1 MTAEEIRQLLRLEPL
16 GFEGG
21 FFCETYKSRWEVPAE
36 LLPQRTGGARPIGT
50 AIYYLVTPDSF
61 SALHRL
67 PGTEIFHYY
76 LGDPVEMLQL
86 LPDGSARM
94 ITLGNKLE
102 RGDQPQVVVRGGIW
116 QGCRLAPGGKFA
128 LMGTT
133 MSPGF
138 DLADYEHGKRQP
150 LVAQYPSHGEL
161 IQKYTRE

>member
-1 MTAEEIRQLLRLEPL
+1 MTAEEIRHLLRLEPL

-36 LLPQRTGGARPIGT
+36 LLPQRTGGARSIGT

-86 LPDGSARM
+86 LPDGSASTV
-94 ITLGNKLE
+94 TLGNRLE

-150 LVAQYPSHGEL
+150 LVAQYPNHEEL